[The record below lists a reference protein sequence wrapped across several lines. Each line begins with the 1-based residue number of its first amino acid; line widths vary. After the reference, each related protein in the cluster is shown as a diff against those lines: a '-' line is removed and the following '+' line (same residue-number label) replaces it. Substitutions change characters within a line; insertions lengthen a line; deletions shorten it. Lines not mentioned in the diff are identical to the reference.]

1 MVADIERYTRL
12 FGLGGRVVLVAGGTG
27 AIGSEIAR
35 AMAAFGAKVAIAG
48 HSQEHCEATTAQLA
62 REGYEVVGTN
72 LDVRDAAS
80 VVDGIAA
87 AEAQLGPLD
96 VLINAVGTHIEQPA
110 EAVTLEAWDTVLD
123 VNLRGAFILSQA
135 AAQSMIAHHKG
146 GSIIHITSV
155 RSVLG
160 IRRGYAAY
168 CASKGGLGNLIK
180 QLASEW
186 ARYGIRVNGIAPTFT
201 RTPLVAKYLNDPDFY
216 AGLISRIPMGRV
228 AETIDLSGCAVF
240 LASDASSF
248 ITGQNIFLDGGV
260 TATQ

>member
-1 MVADIERYTRL
+1 MDAERYTKL
-12 FGLGGRVVLVAGGTG
+12 FGLDGRVALVAGGTG
-27 AIGSEIAR
+27 GIGSEIAR

-48 HSQEHCEATTAQLA
+48 RTQEHCDAVTAQLA
-62 REGYEVVGTN
+62 REGYSVVETT
-72 LDVRDAAS
+72 LDARDAAS
-80 VVDGIAA
+80 VADGIAA
-87 AEAQLGPLD
+87 VEAQLGPLD
-96 VLINAVGTHIEQPA
+96 ILVNSAGTHIEQPA

-123 VNLRGAFILSQA
+123 VNLRGAFVLSQA
-135 AAQSMIAHHKG
+135 AARAMIAHRKS

-155 RSVLG
+155 RSALG

-168 CASKGGLGNLIK
+168 CASKGGLGILIK

-186 ARYGIRVNGIAPTFT
+186 AKHGIRVNGIAPTFT
-201 RTPLVAKYLNDPDFY
+201 RTPLVAGYLNDPEFY

-228 AETIDLSGCAVF
+228 AEPIDLGGLAVF

-248 ITGQNIFLDGGV
+248 ITGQNIFVDGGV

>member
-1 MVADIERYTRL
+1 MDAERYTKL
-12 FGLGGRVVLVAGGTG
+12 FGLAGRAALIAGGTG
-27 AIGSEIAR
+27 AIGGEIAR
-35 AMAAFGAKVAIAG
+35 AMTAFGAKVAIAG
-48 HSQEHCEATTAQLA
+48 RSQEHCEAAAAQLG
-62 REGYEVVGTN
+62 REGYQVVGVA

-80 VVDGIAA
+80 VADGIAA
-87 AEAQLGPLD
+87 VEAQLGPLD
-96 VLINAVGTHIEQPA
+96 VLVNAAGTHIEQPA
-110 EAVTLEAWDTVLD
+110 EAMTLEAWDTVLD

-135 AAQSMIAHHKG
+135 AAQSMIAHGKG

-155 RSVLG
+155 RSALG

-168 CASKGGLGNLIK
+168 CASKGGLGILIR

-186 ARYGIRVNGIAPTFT
+186 AKYRVRVNGIAPTFT
-201 RTPLVAKYLNDPDFY
+201 RTPLVAGYLNDPDFY

-228 AETIDLSGCAVF
+228 AETIDLSGLAVF

-248 ITGQNIFLDGGV
+248 ITGQNIFVDGGV